1 MLKEKAVVIA
11 DHLMPAFNTPSGIPK
26 SLLNLATYVS
36 PSSPLP
42 HSTSE
47 NIIVLLK
54 KTF

>member
-36 PSSPLP
+36 PSFPPRSILQVK
-42 HSTSE
+42 
-47 NIIVLLK
+47 NIIV
-54 KTF
+54 